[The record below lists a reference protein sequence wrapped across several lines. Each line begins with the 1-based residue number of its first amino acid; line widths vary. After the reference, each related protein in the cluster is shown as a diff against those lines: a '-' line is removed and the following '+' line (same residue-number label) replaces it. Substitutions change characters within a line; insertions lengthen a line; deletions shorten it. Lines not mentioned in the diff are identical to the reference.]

1 MNCRWLGLDIGSV
14 TEQAC
19 TLILGAGFRL
29 TRAPALV
36 PIETGAVTI
45 CRRRATVAERTWG
58 SPAGSRVATTGT
70 GGPGCP
76 RPLHG
81 RERYG

>member
-14 TEQAC
+14 AEQAR
-19 TLILGAGFRL
+19 TLILGAGSRL

-36 PIETGAVTI
+36 PIETGAVNI
-45 CRRRATVAERTWG
+45 CRRRATVAERTWE
-58 SPAGSRVATTGT
+58 SPAGSRAAMTGT
-70 GGPGCP
+70 GGRAYP

-81 RERYG
+81 QERYG